1 MGFEYGAENRWHD
14 QYFAKELA
22 LVAGEGENAA
32 ASADTDALAVGRH
45 HGSLCVVLAAS
56 GDGVKP
62 DDLALSIL
70 ESEEPDG
77 TFTAKADGPV
87 VTLAEGTFNTGDIM
101 AKLVLPDCKDYVK
114 LHLAG
119 GLTGKVDVYL
129 GYLAR

>member
-1 MGFEYGAENRWHD
+1 MGFEYGSENRWHD

-22 LVAGEGENAA
+22 LVAGEGENATSQA
-32 ASADTDALAVGRH
+32 TTEALAVGRH

-56 GDGVKP
+56 GDAVKP
-62 DDLALSIL
+62 DDLSLGIL
-70 ESEEPDG
+70 ESDEPDG
-77 TFTAKADGPV
+77 AFTAKSDGPV
-87 VTLAEGTFNTGDIM
+87 VTIAEGTFNAGDIM

-129 GYLAR
+129 SYLAR

>member
-22 LVAGEGENAA
+22 LAAGEGENAV
-32 ASADTDALAVGRH
+32 ASATTGALAVGQH

-56 GDGVKP
+56 ADGVEAEE
-62 DDLALSIL
+62 LVMSIL
-70 ESEEPDG
+70 ESDAADG
-77 TFTAKADGPV
+77 TFAAKADGPAV
-87 VTLAEGTFNTGDIM
+87 KLAEGAFGAGDIM

-114 LHLAG
+114 MQLSG